1 MDKKQASRN
10 WLKILLIVENVIII
24 AALFFG
30 CMKAFRIFVDSYEEN
45 QEPLLKRSFVI
56 HSYPDKLTYVAGQ
69 DTELDLSGGKLCLF
83 ELPVES
89 PFVSCVETERHA
101 PCEPI
106 PMEEYEP
113 LHTIDFSEPGM
124 YVVSFKTNQGEVL
137 QCGFPVEVIAPEALL
152 QEP

>member
-1 MDKKQASRN
+1 MKKASVRH

-45 QEPLLKRSFVI
+45 QEPLLNRSFVI